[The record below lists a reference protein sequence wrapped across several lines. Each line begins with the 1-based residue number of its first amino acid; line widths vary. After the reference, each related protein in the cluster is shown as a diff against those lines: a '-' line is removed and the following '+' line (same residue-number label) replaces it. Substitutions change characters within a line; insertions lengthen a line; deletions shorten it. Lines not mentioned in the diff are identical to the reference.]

1 MKWREEVVSPRCAR
15 VPGIHST
22 LDDLPLGSHPF
33 TVSKKCWAAPHS
45 AFFLPAWSATETTIN
60 RVGQVMTSPARIP
73 VARFDARHFL
83 RSIRSTNV
91 RGDFANIEVCE
102 ILVQGYRQGRQCG

>member
-1 MKWREEVVSPRCAR
+1 MIFHNRFFEFSP
-15 VPGIHST
+15 VP
-22 LDDLPLGSHPF
+22 
-33 TVSKKCWAAPHS
+33 KCEGPGAPS
-45 AFFLPAWSATETTIN
+45 MWLEQNPETGAT
-60 RVGQVMTSPARIP
+60 RQVMTSPARIP

-91 RGDFANIEVCE
+91 RGDFANIEVRE